1 MLLFNQ
7 IKDEIMIDDRFLV
20 AGITI
25 MLVIIINDLL
35 KRFTKFDM
43 DKIDVSL
50 YFKKFLDKIKN
61 IIKN

>member
-1 MLLFNQ
+1 
-7 IKDEIMIDDRFLV
+7 MIDDRFLL

-25 MLVIIINDLL
+25 MLIIIINDLL